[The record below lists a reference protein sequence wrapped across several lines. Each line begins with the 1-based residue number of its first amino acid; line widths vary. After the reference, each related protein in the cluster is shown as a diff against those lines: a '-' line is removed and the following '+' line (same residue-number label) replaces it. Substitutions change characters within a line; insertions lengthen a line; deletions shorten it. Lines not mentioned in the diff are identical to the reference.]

1 MRILENFMV
10 NIRSLENLKTLSY
23 KYLRRGARARGGQL
37 RGGVIFSCSPL

>member
-23 KYLRRGARARGGQL
+23 KFLRRGGGNGL
-37 RGGVIFSCSPL
+37 GAGNFEGD